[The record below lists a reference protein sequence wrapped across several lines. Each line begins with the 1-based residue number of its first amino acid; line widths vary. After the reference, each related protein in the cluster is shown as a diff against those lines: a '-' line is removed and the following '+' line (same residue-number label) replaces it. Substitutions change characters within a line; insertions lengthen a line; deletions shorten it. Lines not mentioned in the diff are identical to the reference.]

1 MIIDT
6 IHTAFW
12 LMLPAYFAN
21 SSAVIF
27 GGGTPIDFGRNMP
40 DGRRILGDGK
50 TFKGLIGATC
60 LGTAVGLVQSIG
72 GTSFSS
78 ILATLPII
86 SIQFSAYVFPQMSI
100 VAAFVL
106 AAGTLFG
113 DMAASFLKRRI
124 NIERG
129 AQFPVIDQLD
139 FVAGAWLFAY
149 VFAHDWFIANFSLA
163 VMAAV
168 IIITPLLHIATN
180 ILAYKLGLKDVPW

>member
-1 MIIDT
+1 MIIET
-6 IHTAFW
+6 ILTAFW

-60 LGTAVGLVQSIG
+60 LGTAVGLVQIMG
-72 GTSFSS
+72 GTYISSIFSS
-78 ILATLPII
+78 ISL
-86 SIQFSAYVFPQMSI
+86 SAYVFPQMII

-106 AAGTLFG
+106 AVGTLFG

-149 VFAHDWFIANFSLA
+149 VLAHDWFISNFSLP
-163 VMAAV
+163 VMVAV